1 MSDFAPVQ
9 DLLDTIE
16 SAVTLAGHEVSEGDS
31 ENSLTVLGNEA
42 DGVNYR
48 IVIEPIAK

>member
-16 SAVTLAGHEVSEGDS
+16 SAVTLSGYEIIDGHG
-31 ENSLTVLGNEA
+31 NTLTARCDKTDTDYLITVEELA
-42 DGVNYR
+42 
-48 IVIEPIAK
+48 P

>member
-16 SAVTLAGHEVSEGDS
+16 SAVTLAGHEFFEGDS
-31 ENSLTVLGNEA
+31 ENSLMVLGNEA
-42 DGVNYR
+42 DGDNYR